1 MIKDTGYKYDVLFS
15 FWGSEEK
22 KLETPHTAFHAWPH
36 LYHFH
41 FWWLATLDQNK
52 DSFSHQTIFFV
63 KCIFWLFVAKT
74 VSLCCCE
81 NHKKFS
87 QKVKKIVSK
96 MIWTGM
102 FESSWHI
109 QESFQ
114 NCSKLLWNLRIPK
127 VPQDKWEIVILMTI
141 DVDDGLIHGE
151 RNHWIESYHNVWHVT
166 CVTQHDGNMH

>member
-1 MIKDTGYKYDVLFS
+1 MFYSVFEDL
-15 FWGSEEK
+15 K
-22 KLETPHTAFHAWPH
+22 KKNWRLHTLRFM
-36 LYHFH
+36 
-41 FWWLATLDQNK
+41 LDPIC
-52 DSFSHQTIFFV
+52 TIF
-63 KCIFWLFVAKT
+63 IFGDWQLWIKTKTALVIRPFFLSSVFFGFLWPKLFFY
-74 VSLCCCE
+74 E

-127 VPQDKWEIVILMTI
+127 VPQDKWEIWILMTI